1 MITFTQITKSKDL
14 AALTD
19 YYVLDVRTTG
29 PDPSTNAITSVS
41 MLQIE
46 DLEVL
51 KEAVVRLSPE
61 TDLGDALEEGYFREE
76 QTADSLARILIG
88 QTLVSEPLT
97 LQFLRVFLERFEY
110 EGEIFFV
117 PIGKLAC
124 SVFRDL
130 NPGSIP
136 ELARQM
142 EIPELDNA
150 GLLRTAYF
158 ENEIFL
164 KCRAAMG
171 GKIRRSAKAMRSD
184 RSKKASKK
192 KRISD
197 RTLIRWAESIW
208 SVSPWVLVAA
218 AFLVVFFVIL
228 NIPKKKDATVDRN
241 KPPVSYLV
249 LSWDQTGKYGTQTR
263 ARSGEDAVIQ
273 FRIPYGVYNVLNNNS
288 IPVEL
293 YIVTDEKAR
302 TASDQ
307 SADDEDAVET
317 NEAASDSGNEAVT
330 ETEKASA
337 PTVQELS
344 VGSGGQEEDFGLT
357 KVTMRPNSNRQII
370 VDTDQ
375 YVTLSEDAKDLIFFY
390 VSEVPEERESD
401 TTGSD
406 SDSGRVV
413 YAYVKGTEV
422 RFRKSPSLEGAIID
436 SMQNGQQVQV
446 LGITG
451 EWTHVQV
458 QGDKGYIFSQFLTS
472 EDPQAAA
479 YAEKMAAAQATEDG
493 TSGSTETVDQSQEAT
508 GDQSPADT
516 ADSTDTTQEETMAV
530 ESSTENT
537 GLVTGSAQGEM

>member
-192 KRISD
+192 KP
-197 RTLIRWAESIW
+197 LM
-208 SVSPWVLVAA
+208 
-218 AFLVVFFVIL
+218 
-228 NIPKKKDATVDRN
+228 
-241 KPPVSYLV
+241 
-249 LSWDQTGKYGTQTR
+249 LS
-263 ARSGEDAVIQ
+263 
-273 FRIPYGVYNVLNNNS
+273 
-288 IPVEL
+288 
-293 YIVTDEKAR
+293 
-302 TASDQ
+302 
-307 SADDEDAVET
+307 
-317 NEAASDSGNEAVT
+317 
-330 ETEKASA
+330 
-337 PTVQELS
+337 
-344 VGSGGQEEDFGLT
+344 
-357 KVTMRPNSNRQII
+357 
-370 VDTDQ
+370 
-375 YVTLSEDAKDLIFFY
+375 
-390 VSEVPEERESD
+390 
-401 TTGSD
+401 
-406 SDSGRVV
+406 
-413 YAYVKGTEV
+413 
-422 RFRKSPSLEGAIID
+422 
-436 SMQNGQQVQV
+436 
-446 LGITG
+446 
-451 EWTHVQV
+451 
-458 QGDKGYIFSQFLTS
+458 
-472 EDPQAAA
+472 
-479 YAEKMAAAQATEDG
+479 
-493 TSGSTETVDQSQEAT
+493 
-508 GDQSPADT
+508 
-516 ADSTDTTQEETMAV
+516 
-530 ESSTENT
+530 
-537 GLVTGSAQGEM
+537 